1 MTYDMQKKTKGLACC
16 IYQNKAKCVRL
27 CFFKLIYA
35 HIHDLWHAKHVV
47 QACRDRAF
55 TFSIKFLW
63 TVTNNNIV
71 IPVCFHL
78 YVPDSQIQIQGGI
91 SLLPHKKNHREGNLQ
106 NLEWSTT
113 S

>member
-16 IYQNKAKCVRL
+16 IYQNKAKCVCL

-35 HIHDLWHAKHVV
+35 HIRDLWHVKHVV

-78 YVPDSQIQIQGGI
+78 YVPASQIQIQGGI
-91 SLLPHKKNHREGNLQ
+91 SLLPYKKNHRQGNLQ

>member
-35 HIHDLWHAKHVV
+35 HIRDLWHAKHVV

-63 TVTNNNIV
+63 TVTDNNIV

-78 YVPDSQIQIQGGI
+78 YVPDGQIQIQGGI
-91 SLLPHKKNHREGNLQ
+91 SLLPYKKNHREGNLQ
-106 NLEWSTT
+106 NLEWWTT